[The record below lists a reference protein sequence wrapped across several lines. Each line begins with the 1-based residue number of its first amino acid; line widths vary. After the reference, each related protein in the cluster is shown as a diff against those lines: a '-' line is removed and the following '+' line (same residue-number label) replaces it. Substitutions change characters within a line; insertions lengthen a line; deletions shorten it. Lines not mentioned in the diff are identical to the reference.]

1 LNSELE
7 NLRKSFDGQLEL
19 SRNRFED
26 ELRSRDEKLQNLTLR
41 QEDAERQQQKH
52 EGDTSQA
59 IKLMQRKVFE
69 AQKANQDAFH
79 ARETLVQPDEQLD
92 NNDRDMIDS
101 LIKNPGIGAIVLSVV
116 LFVGGIQLRS
126 KFKPDEEFSGKDAES
141 EDSEG
146 QGSDGQGPEGENGC
160 CCTCTDTS
168 SISGKCGWL
177 WDKMTRSAAASFP
190 IVMLAVQF
198 SYIFFIF
205 DEAYD
210 SYSGEVC
217 PAFNFS
223 VGPVGTTVP
232 PLDGPDAR
240 IRILMGFVGLY
251 FTARTLSQMYV
262 FLRALTDRTV
272 SNKDIAQR
280 TWTQGV
286 WETVSCVFA
295 CCKGTAK
302 KHDNLINEKDAKEM
316 KVSVNEKEAKEMK
329 ISRLKGHECSSPGC
343 GLQGFYYTKRRN
355 DVVELILTRMHAKT
369 IDTAQNDKDN
379 QDGKR
384 SPQDVLKHKALMEF
398 GVAMFV
404 GRETVVISQ
413 ESGRIKVTSCDTVE
427 ISCCDRVLRCC
438 KGVM

>member
-1 LNSELE
+1 LARDDQIKNLKDKLGKLE
-7 NLRKSFDGQLEL
+7 RSFQSARRRYQNTRKRFRLKFKSRDVELRKL
-19 SRNRFED
+19 S
-26 ELRSRDEKLQNLTLR
+26 SR
-41 QEDAERQQQKH
+41 QEEAERQQQKH

-59 IKLMQRKVFE
+59 IKSMQRKVFE

-262 FLRALTDRTV
+262 FMRALTDRTV

-280 TWTQGV
+280 TWAQGI
-286 WETVSCVFA
+286 WKTVACFFA

-302 KHDNLINEKDAKEM
+302 MSVNEKDAT
-316 KVSVNEKEAKEMK
+316 EMK

-355 DVVELILTRMHAKT
+355 DVVELILTRMQAKT

-379 QDGKR
+379 KDGKR
-384 SPQDVLKHKALMEF
+384 SPQDVLKYKVLMEF

-404 GRETVVISQ
+404 GRETVIISR
-413 ESGRIKVTSCDTVE
+413 ESGRIEVIPCDT
-427 ISCCDRVLRCC
+427 S
-438 KGVM
+438 